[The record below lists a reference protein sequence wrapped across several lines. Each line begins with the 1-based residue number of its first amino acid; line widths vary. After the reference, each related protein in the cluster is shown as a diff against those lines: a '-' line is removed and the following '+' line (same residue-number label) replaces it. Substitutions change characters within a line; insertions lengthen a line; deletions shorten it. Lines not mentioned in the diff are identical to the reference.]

1 LRQSSRW
8 PDAGTG
14 DYRYGRVR
22 AVTGGRGPAPQSA
35 KRSGVRGRGNGTE
48 RRVFSKVSRSP
59 LSLVRTRWSDGRRVA
74 SAMATGAG
82 ARARARRVWSRID
95 GELPKDAGLLLDE
108 GGGLRSLPERK
119 LPSRG
124 RAAEAARP
132 SPAYEDA
139 SRTSLIRSTEPI
151 LLLDL
156 SVAPRDESGPRSRA
170 DQKAG
175 LAKAVLESRL
185 RPRRPSAGRP
195 SSFLDQPWVTRRG
208 TKEVPSGRQVN
219 RQPHFPA
226 CFASE
231 RLSVA
236 AASAA
241 ARESASPSA
250 CRKCL

>member
-1 LRQSSRW
+1 
-8 PDAGTG
+8 
-14 DYRYGRVR
+14 
-22 AVTGGRGPAPQSA
+22 VTGGRGPAPQSA

-82 ARARARRVWSRID
+82 ARVRARRVWSRID
-95 GELPKDAGLLLDE
+95 GEVAKDAGLLLDE

-175 LAKAVLESRL
+175 LAKALLESRL
-185 RPRRPSAGRP
+185 RPRRPSTRAAFVDSEPRATP
-195 SSFLDQPWVTRRG
+195 RVRASSCLL
-208 TKEVPSGRQVN
+208 SGR
-219 RQPHFPA
+219 R
-226 CFASE
+226 ASNSRPFTTSGLTLAVSS
-231 RLSVA
+231 RLPRRS
-236 AASAA
+236 
-241 ARESASPSA
+241 
-250 CRKCL
+250 